1 MRRKRKPLI
10 LICKDVIC
18 KFGNNSSQHIM
29 TSPSIALQ
37 IQTLP
42 DNPGVYQYYDKD
54 GKILYVGK
62 AKNLKKRVSSYF
74 NKIHD
79 TAKTNVLVKKI
90 VTIKHIVV
98 PTETDALLLE
108 NNLIKTLQPRYN
120 VLLRDDKTYPWLCI
134 KKEPFSRIF
143 STRRMVKDGS
153 EYFGPYTS
161 FKTVNTILDLIKELY
176 PLRTCNFDLSTNNI
190 ENGTFK
196 VCLEYHIGNCK
207 GPCEGYE
214 SVAEYQK
221 QVDAIREI
229 LKGNF
234 KESMKDFKRMMIE
247 LAQEMRFEE
256 AQKIKEKI
264 EILENYQSRSTII
277 NPKIT
282 NIDVFSIVSD
292 ESAAYVNFLQIS
304 HGSIIRSHTMEIKK
318 KLEETDEEL
327 LELAIIE
334 LRERFQLLSKEIIV
348 PFEVDLGENIKI
360 TIPQLGD
367 KKQILDLSLRNA
379 KYYRIEQLKQL
390 QIVDPDRH
398 VNRIM
403 AQMQKD
409 LRLPVEPRH
418 IECFDNSNIQ
428 GTNPVSACVVFKDGK
443 PSKKDYRHFNIKT
456 VEGPNDFASMEEVVY
471 RRYKRLLDENQPLP
485 QLIIIDGGKGQ
496 LSSALKSID
505 DLGLRGKIT
514 IIGIAK
520 RLEELFY
527 PGDSIPLY
535 LDKKSETLKV
545 IQQLRNEAHRFGITH
560 HRDKRSKAALNSSI
574 ESIPGIGEKTM
585 TTLIQHF
592 KSVKRLKLATE
603 KEISEVVGLSKAKKI
618 TDFYTTN

>member
-1 MRRKRKPLI
+1 MNPTTL
-10 LICKDVIC
+10 
-18 KFGNNSSQHIM
+18 
-29 TSPSIALQ
+29 ALQ

-42 DNPGVYQYYDKD
+42 DRPGVYQYYDKE

-62 AKNLKKRVSSYF
+62 AKNIKKRVASYF

-120 VLLRDDKTYPWLCI
+120 VLLRDDKSYPWLCI

-143 STRRMVKDGS
+143 ATRRMVKDGS

-161 FKTVNTILDLIKELY
+161 FKTVNTILELIKELY
-176 PLRTCNFDLSTNNI
+176 PLRTCNYDLSENNI
-190 ENGTFK
+190 ESGKFK
-196 VCLEYHIGNCK
+196 VCLEYHIGNCM
-207 GPCEGYE
+207 GPCEGHE
-214 SVAEYQK
+214 TVENYQK

-234 KESMKDFKRMMIE
+234 KESMKDFKRVMTN
-247 LAQEMRFEE
+247 LAANMHFEE

-264 EILENYQSRSTII
+264 EVLENYQSRSTIV

-292 ESAAYVNFLQIS
+292 ESAAYINFLQIS

-318 KLEETDEEL
+318 KLDETDEEL
-327 LELAIIE
+327 LELAIVE
-334 LRERFQLLSKEIIV
+334 LRERFQLLSREIIV
-348 PFEVDLGENIKI
+348 PFPVDLGSTIKI
-360 TIPQLGD
+360 TVPQLGD
-367 KKQILDLSLRNA
+367 KKQILDLSIRNA
-379 KYYRIEQLKQL
+379 KFYRIEQLKQL

-398 VNRIM
+398 TKRIM

-428 GTNPVSACVVFKDGK
+428 GTNPVAACVVFKDGK

-456 VEGPNDFASMEEVVY
+456 VEGPDDFASMTEVVY
-471 RRYKRLLDENQPLP
+471 RRYKRLLDENEPLP
-485 QLIIIDGGKGQ
+485 NLIIIDGGKGQ
-496 LSSALKSID
+496 LSSALKSLD
-505 DLGLRGKIT
+505 ELGLRGKIA

-535 LDKKSETLKV
+535 LDKKSETLKI

-585 TTLIQHF
+585 LTLIQHF

-603 KEISEVVGLSKAKKI
+603 KEISDVIGMSKAKKI
-618 TDFYTTN
+618 VEFYNNN

>member
-1 MRRKRKPLI
+1 MQNPTL
-10 LICKDVIC
+10 
-18 KFGNNSSQHIM
+18 Q
-29 TSPSIALQ
+29 LQ
-37 IQTLP
+37 IQSLP
-42 DNPGVYQYYDKD
+42 DGPGVYQYYDKED
-54 GKILYVGK
+54 KILYVGK
-62 AKNLKKRVSSYF
+62 AKNLKKRVASYF

-98 PTETDALLLE
+98 PTESDALLLE

-120 VLLRDDKTYPWLCI
+120 VLLRDDKTYPWICI
-134 KKEPFSRIF
+134 KKEPFPRIF
-143 STRRMVKDGS
+143 PTRRMVKDGS
-153 EYFGPYTS
+153 EYYGPYTC

-176 PLRTCNFDLSTNNI
+176 PLRTCNYDLSSRNI
-190 ENGTFK
+190 ENNKFK

-207 GPCEGYE
+207 GPCEGHE
-214 SVAEYQK
+214 TSENYQK
-221 QVDAIREI
+221 QVEAIREI

-234 KESMKDFKRMMIE
+234 KESQRDFKKLMTDFASKM
-247 LAQEMRFEE
+247 QFEE

-264 EILENYQSRSTII
+264 DVLENYQSRSTII

-292 ESAAYVNFLQIS
+292 ESSAYVNFLQIS
-304 HGSIIRSHTMEIKK
+304 HGSIIRSHTLEIKK
-318 KLEETDEEL
+318 KLDETDEEL

-334 LRERFQLLSKEIIV
+334 LRERFHLLSKEIIV
-348 PFEVDLGENIKI
+348 PFPVHLGENIKI
-360 TIPQLGD
+360 TVPQLGD
-367 KKQILDLSLRNA
+367 KKQILDLSIRNA
-379 KYYRIEQLKQL
+379 KFYRIDQLKQL
-390 QIVDPDRH
+390 QIVDPERH
-398 VNRIM
+398 SNRIM

-409 LRLPVEPRH
+409 LRLLEEPRH

-428 GTNPVSACVVFKDGK
+428 GTNPVAACVVFKEGK

-456 VEGPNDFASMEEVVY
+456 VVGPDDFASMEEVVY
-471 RRYKRLLDENQPLP
+471 RRYKRMLEEKQPLP

-505 DLGLRGKIT
+505 QLGLRGKIA

-527 PGDSIPLY
+527 PGDSVPLY

-545 IQQLRNEAHRFGITH
+545 IQHLRNEAHRFGITF
-560 HRDKRSKAALNSSI
+560 HRDKRSKSALNSSI
-574 ESIPGIGEKTM
+574 ETIPGIGEKTM
-585 TTLIQHF
+585 LTLIQHF
-592 KSVKRLKLATE
+592 KSVKRLKLASE
-603 KEISEVVGLSKAKKI
+603 KEISEVVGVSKAKKI
-618 TDFYTTN
+618 TDFYKTN

>member
-1 MRRKRKPLI
+1 MQ
-10 LICKDVIC
+10 
-18 KFGNNSSQHIM
+18 N
-29 TSPSIALQ
+29 PSLQLQ

-42 DNPGVYQYYDKD
+42 DGPGVYQYYDKE

-62 AKNLKKRVSSYF
+62 AKNLKKRVASYF

-120 VLLRDDKTYPWLCI
+120 VLLRDDKTYPWICI

-143 STRRMVKDGS
+143 PTRRMVKDGS

-161 FKTVNTILDLIKELY
+161 FKTVNTILELIKELY
-176 PLRTCNFDLSTNNI
+176 PLRTCNYDLSKNNI
-190 ENGTFK
+190 ETYKFK

-214 SVAEYQK
+214 SLENYQK

-234 KESMKDFKRMMIE
+234 KESMKDFKKVMTD
-247 LAQEMRFEE
+247 LASEMHFEE

-292 ESAAYVNFLQIS
+292 ESAAFINFLQIS

-318 KLEETDEEL
+318 KLDETDAEL

-334 LRERFQLLSKEIIV
+334 LRERFQLLSREIIV

-360 TIPQLGD
+360 TVPQLGD
-367 KKQILDLSLRNA
+367 KKQILELSIRNA
-379 KYYRIEQLKQL
+379 KFYRIEQLKQL
-390 QIVDPDRH
+390 QIVDPERH
-398 VNRIM
+398 SNRIM

-409 LRLPVEPRH
+409 LRLHEEPRH

-428 GTNPVSACVVFKDGK
+428 GTNPVAACVVFKDGK

-456 VEGPNDFASMEEVVY
+456 VVGPDDFASMEEVVF
-471 RRYKRLLDENQPLP
+471 RRYKRMLDENQPLP

-505 DLGLRGKIT
+505 ALGLRGKIA

-527 PGDSIPLY
+527 PGDSVPLY

-545 IQQLRNEAHRFGITH
+545 IQQLRNEAHRFGITF

-585 TTLIQHF
+585 LSLIQHF

-603 KEISEVVGLSKAKKI
+603 KEISEVVGVSKAKKI
-618 TDFYTTN
+618 TDFYKTI

>member
-1 MRRKRKPLI
+1 MQNPTLE
-10 LICKDVIC
+10 
-18 KFGNNSSQHIM
+18 
-29 TSPSIALQ
+29 LQ

-42 DNPGVYQYYDKD
+42 DGPGVYQYYDKD

-79 TAKTNVLVKKI
+79 AAKTNVLVKKI

-120 VLLRDDKTYPWLCI
+120 VLLRDDKSYPWLCI

-143 STRRMVKDGS
+143 ATRRMVKDGS

-161 FKTVNTILDLIKELY
+161 FKTVNTILELIKELY
-176 PLRTCNFDLSTNNI
+176 PLRTCNYDLSQSNI
-190 ENGTFK
+190 NSGKFK

-207 GPCEGYE
+207 GPCEGHE
-214 SVAEYQK
+214 SLQNYQK

-234 KESMKDFKRMMIE
+234 KESMKDFKRVMIE
-247 LAQEMRFEE
+247 LAQDMHFEE

-264 EILENYQSRSTII
+264 EVLENYQSRSTIV

-292 ESAAYVNFLQIS
+292 ESAAYINFLQIS

-334 LRERFQLLSKEIIV
+334 LRERFQLLSREIIV
-348 PFEVDLGENIKI
+348 PFGVDLGETIKV
-360 TIPQLGD
+360 TVPQLGD
-367 KKQILDLSLRNA
+367 KKQILDLSIRNA
-379 KYYRIEQLKQL
+379 KFYRIEQLKQL

-398 VNRIM
+398 TNRIM

-428 GTNPVSACVVFKDGK
+428 GTNPVAACVVFKDGK

-456 VEGPNDFASMEEVVY
+456 VEGPDDFASMEEVVY
-471 RRYKRLLDENQPLP
+471 RRYKRLLDEKEPLP
-485 QLIIIDGGKGQ
+485 NLIIIDGGKGQ
-496 LSSALKSID
+496 LSSALKSLD
-505 DLGLRGKIT
+505 ALDLRGKIA

-527 PGDSIPLY
+527 PGDSVPLY

-585 TTLIQHF
+585 LTLIQYF
-592 KSVKRLKLATE
+592 KSVKRLKLASE
-603 KEISEVVGLSKAKKI
+603 KEITEVIGLSKAKKI
-618 TDFYTTN
+618 VDFYNALPK

>member
-1 MRRKRKPLI
+1 MQKPTLE
-10 LICKDVIC
+10 
-18 KFGNNSSQHIM
+18 
-29 TSPSIALQ
+29 LQ

-42 DNPGVYQYYDKD
+42 DGPGVYQYYDKE

-79 TAKTNVLVKKI
+79 QAKTNVLVKKI

-120 VLLRDDKTYPWLCI
+120 VLLRDDKSYPWICI

-143 STRRMVKDGS
+143 ATRRMVKDGS

-161 FKTVNTILDLIKELY
+161 FKTVNTILELIKELY
-176 PLRTCNFDLSTNNI
+176 PLRTCNFDLSPSNI
-190 ENGTFK
+190 KSGKFK

-214 SVAEYQK
+214 SLENYQN

-234 KESMKDFKRMMIE
+234 KNSMKDFKRVMIE
-247 LAQEMRFEE
+247 LAQNMHFEE

-264 EILENYQSRSTII
+264 EVLENYQSRSTIV

-292 ESAAYVNFLQIS
+292 EGAAYVNFLQIS
-304 HGSIIRSHTMEIKK
+304 HGSIIRSHTMEMKK
-318 KLEETDEEL
+318 KLDESDEEL
-327 LELAIIE
+327 LELAVVE
-334 LRERFQLLSKEIIV
+334 LRERFQLLSKEVIV
-348 PFEVDLGENIKI
+348 PFPIDLGDNIKI
-360 TIPQLGD
+360 TVPQLGD
-367 KKQILDLSLRNA
+367 KKQILDLSVRNA
-379 KYYRIEQLKQL
+379 KFYRIEQLKQL

-398 VNRIM
+398 TNRIM
-403 AQMQKD
+403 AQMKKD
-409 LRLPVEPRH
+409 LHLSVEPRH

-456 VEGPNDFASMEEVVY
+456 VEGPDDFASMEEVVY
-471 RRYKRLLDENQPLP
+471 RRYKRLLDESQPLP

-496 LSSALKSID
+496 LSSALKSLD
-505 DLGLRGKIT
+505 ALELRGKIA

-527 PGDSIPLY
+527 PGDSVPLY

-560 HRDKRSKAALNSSI
+560 HRDRRSKEALNSSI

-585 TTLIQHF
+585 LTLIQHF
-592 KSVKRLKLATE
+592 KSVKRLKLVSE
-603 KEISEVVGLSKAKKI
+603 KEISDVIGVSKAKKI
-618 TDFYTTN
+618 VEFYKNSTD